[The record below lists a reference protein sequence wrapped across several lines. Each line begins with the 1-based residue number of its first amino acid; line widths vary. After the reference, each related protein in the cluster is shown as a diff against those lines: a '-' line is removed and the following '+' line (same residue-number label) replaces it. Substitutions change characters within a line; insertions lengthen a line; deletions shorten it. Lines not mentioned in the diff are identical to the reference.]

1 MVAELLS
8 CGILKTIEYVMNK
21 KTQVDV
27 SLLEQ

>member
-21 KTQVDV
+21 KAQVD
-27 SLLEQ
+27 